1 VRASDHPGPRSRPL
15 RRPDRFLGAAVI
27 VLLLAATAST
37 AGGLAAAV
45 ETPPPTPVDGK
56 PSPFVTRLRTPAP
69 SATAPEVRS
78 PVAAL
83 ADLDTGQVLYSK
95 GLDRPRPIASVTKLM
110 TALLVLERTAPNDT
124 VTVSRD
130 AAPSVTGYH
139 GSELDL
145 RPGERLS
152 VRDLLYGLLVQSSND
167 AAIALA
173 EHVSG
178 SVDAF
183 VRLMNRRAKR
193 LGMRDTRYFSPNGLD
208 DRGRSTARD
217 LITITRQD
225 YRFAEFARIV
235 RTRTYE
241 IPSPRGKPRTI
252 QNRNVLLWLYPGA
265 IGVKTGYTAVA
276 KFCVVGAAERDGMRL
291 MTVVLGA
298 QNEPFSEAAG
308 LLSYGFTAFERRS
321 FVAAG
326 EDLGPIDILGGR
338 VWGSAGEDLRALV
351 PRAAASEATTRIEA
365 DPRASFP
372 PALGE
377 EVATLRIRIPGLE
390 LGTIP
395 VIASR
400 VPPPPPPEPGP
411 WWRRTASAV
420 VDAVGAVVHAALG

>member
-1 VRASDHPGPRSRPL
+1 VL
-15 RRPDRFLGAAVI
+15 VVVLFAAP
-27 VLLLAATAST
+27 AST
-37 AGGLAAAV
+37 AGGIALAI

-69 SATAPEVRS
+69 SATPPEVRS

-110 TALLVLERTAPNDT
+110 TALLVLERTAPQDT
-124 VTVSRD
+124 VTVSRN

-217 LITITRQD
+217 LITITLAD

-235 RTRTYE
+235 STRVYE
-241 IPSPRGKPRTI
+241 IPSPRGKPRRI

-291 MTVVLGA
+291 VTVVLGA
-298 QNEPFSEAAG
+298 PDEPFSDAAA

-321 FVAAG
+321 FVSVG
-326 EDLGPIDILGGR
+326 DDLGPIDILGGR

-351 PRAAASEATTRIEA
+351 PRAAGSEATRRIEA
-365 DPRASFP
+365 DPRAGFP

-377 EVATLRIRIPGLE
+377 EIATLRIRIPGLE
-390 LGTIP
+390 LGRIP

-420 VDAVGAVVHAALG
+420 VDAVGDVVHAALG

>member
-1 VRASDHPGPRSRPL
+1 VRASVHLDSPARPRRPL
-15 RRPDRFLGAAVI
+15 HRTVGAA
-27 VLLLAATAST
+27 LLVHLFAALALT
-37 AGGLAAAV
+37 AGGRALAL

-69 SATAPEVRS
+69 STTPPAVRS
-78 PVAAL
+78 PVAAV
-83 ADLDTGQVLYSK
+83 ADLDTGQVLYSR

-110 TALLVLERTAPNDT
+110 TAFLVLERTAPHDT
-124 VTVSRD
+124 VTISRN
-130 AAPSVTGYH
+130 AAPSVSGYH

-152 VRDLLYGLLVQSSND
+152 VKDLLYGLLVQSSND

-183 VRLMNRRAKR
+183 VKLMNRRAKR
-193 LGMRDTRYFSPNGLD
+193 LGMTDTRYFSPNGLD

-217 LITITRQD
+217 LITITQAD

-235 RTRTYE
+235 STRYYE
-241 IPSPRGKPRTI
+241 IPSPKGKPRMI

-276 KFCVVGAAERDGMRL
+276 KFCVVGAAERDGLRL
-291 MTVVLGA
+291 VTVVLG
-298 QNEPFSEAAG
+298 NPDEPFSDAAA

-321 FVAAG
+321 FVSAG
-326 EDLGPIDILGGR
+326 DDLGPIDIPGGR

-351 PRAAASEATTRIEA
+351 PKAAASEATRRIEV
-365 DPRASFP
+365 DPRAGFP
-372 PALGE
+372 PAPGE
-377 EVATLRIRIPGLE
+377 EIATLRVGIPGLE
-390 LGTIP
+390 LGRIP
-395 VIASR
+395 VLASK

-420 VDAVGAVVHAALG
+420 LDAVGDVVHSALG

>member
-1 VRASDHPGPRSRPL
+1 
-15 RRPDRFLGAAVI
+15 
-27 VLLLAATAST
+27 
-37 AGGLAAAV
+37 
-45 ETPPPTPVDGK
+45 
-56 PSPFVTRLRTPAP
+56 
-69 SATAPEVRS
+69 
-78 PVAAL
+78 
-83 ADLDTGQVLYSK
+83 
-95 GLDRPRPIASVTKLM
+95 
-110 TALLVLERTAPNDT
+110 LLVLERTAPNDT

-241 IPSPRGKPRTI
+241 IPSPRGKPRRI

-420 VDAVGAVVHAALG
+420 VDAVGGVVHAALG